1 MLILERNAADR
12 PDGNQVVALFG
23 VGTVGGAV
31 ANSLVSSGWR
41 VAEDMV
47 ISWNSESGRRKSL
60 VECGSA
66 LLSLR
71 QTHGDGICSFLWS
84 AGRAGFA
91 AGRDEVAEEMNAFRD
106 VLNLFCD
113 VVHKLYSRSRWHHVS
128 SAGGLFE
135 GQRLVVASSRPNPQR
150 PYGELKLRQE
160 EALHVLPE
168 AERVVYRLSSV
179 FGSVRRGQ
187 RCGLIPT
194 MARNGVLGRITRI
207 VGRPGTLRDFAWTE
221 DVARFIAQ
229 EIAQVR
235 GRQNNLFLMASGRPV
250 SISEV
255 QRQVEKSL
263 RRRLYV
269 SYSEQQNGS
278 DITFSERAIPED
290 FRRTNLDEC
299 IRRVCRECLA
309 DVALIA

>member
-1 MLILERNAADR
+1 MLILERQAWDR
-12 PDGNQVVALFG
+12 ALGHHVVALFG
-23 VGTVGGAV
+23 VGTVGSAV
-31 ANSLVSSGWR
+31 ANCLISCGWR
-41 VAEDMV
+41 VVEDIAM
-47 ISWNSESGRRKSL
+47 SWDSDSGRHQSL
-60 VECGSA
+60 VECAST
-66 LLSLR
+66 LVSLR
-71 QTHGDGICSFLWS
+71 RMHGDGICSFVWS
-84 AGRAGFA
+84 AGRAGFSS
-91 AGRDEVAEEMNAFRD
+91 GRDQVEQELNAFHD

-113 VVHKLYSRSRWHHVS
+113 VATRLYSRSQWHHVS

-150 PYGELKLRQE
+150 PHGELKLRQE
-160 EALHVLPE
+160 EALQVLPE
-168 AERVVYRLSSV
+168 MVRVVYRLSSV
-179 FGSVRRGQ
+179 FGAVRRSQ

-221 DVARFIAQ
+221 DVAKFIAQ
-229 EIAQVR
+229 MIAETR
-235 GRQNNLFLMASGRPV
+235 GRQTNIFLMASGRPV

-255 QRQVEKSL
+255 QRQVEQSL

-269 SYSEQQNGS
+269 NYSEQQNGS
-278 DITFSERAIPED
+278 DITFSERAIPEN

-309 DVALIA
+309 NVALIA

>member
-1 MLILERNAADR
+1 MLILERHASDR
-12 PDGNQVVALFG
+12 SYGNHVIALFG

-31 ANSLVSSGWR
+31 TNSLISSGWR
-41 VAEDMV
+41 VAEDIA
-47 ISWNSESGRRKSL
+47 ISWENESGRRKSL
-60 VECGSA
+60 VDCGSA
-66 LLSLR
+66 LVSLR
-71 QTHGDGICSFLWS
+71 RMHGDGICSFVWS
-84 AGRAGFA
+84 AGRAGFSS
-91 AGRDEVAEEMNAFRD
+91 GMDQVEQELDAFRD

-113 VVHKLYSRSRWHHVS
+113 VIPKLYSRSQWHHVS

-160 EALHVLPE
+160 EALQVLSE
-168 AERVVYRLSSV
+168 AERVVYRLSSI

-194 MARNGVLGRITRI
+194 MAKNGVLGRLTRI

-221 DVARFIAQ
+221 DVANFIARA
-229 EIAQVR
+229 ITQVR
-235 GRQNNLFLMASGRPV
+235 CGQTNIFLMASGRPV

-269 SYSEQQNGS
+269 NYSEQQNGS

-290 FRRTNLDEC
+290 FRRTNLDDC
-299 IRRVCRECLA
+299 IHRVCRECLA

>member
-1 MLILERNAADR
+1 MMLLERQAADR
-12 PDGNQVVALFG
+12 SFGQQVVALFG
-23 VGTVGGAV
+23 VGTVGSAV
-31 ANSLVSSGWR
+31 SRDLVDRGWH
-41 VAEDMV
+41 VAQEIPIAWESD
-47 ISWNSESGRRKSL
+47 SGRHRSL
-60 VECGSA
+60 VECASS
-66 LLSLR
+66 LMSLR
-71 QTHGDGICSFLWS
+71 RLRGDGVCSFVWS

-91 AGRDEVAEEMNAFRD
+91 AGRDQVEQELLAFQD
-106 VLNLFCD
+106 VLDLFCD
-113 VVHKLYSRSRWHHVS
+113 VVPKLYSRSQWHHVS

-135 GQRLVVASSRPNPQR
+135 GQRLVEASSRPNPLR

-160 EALHVLPE
+160 SALQVL
-168 AERVVYRLSSV
+168 ADSQRKVYRLSSV
-179 FGSVRRGQ
+179 FGAARRGQ

-194 MARNGVLGRITRI
+194 MARNGVLGRNTQI
-207 VGRPGTLRDFAWTE
+207 VGRPDTLRDFAWTE

-229 EIAQVR
+229 EIAEVR
-235 GRQNNLFLMASGRPV
+235 NHPPHVFLMASGRPV

-269 SYSEQQNGS
+269 NYSDPRNGS

-290 FRRTNLDEC
+290 FRRTNLDDC